1 MKAEATMKAHIWQ
14 LLTIGD
20 TKDARVVGVCTI
32 CGLIRSS
39 AVPGPLEERH
49 VDLRGDC
56 PGQAQEAEAP
66 QAGKFASY

>member
-1 MKAEATMKAHIWQ
+1 MPAHKWQ

-20 TKDARVVGVCTI
+20 TKDARVVAVCGV

-39 AVPGPLEERH
+39 AAPGPMEERH

-56 PGQAQEAEAP
+56 PGKPQAAEAAQP
-66 QAGKFASY
+66 GKFAV

>member
-1 MKAEATMKAHIWQ
+1 MQGHQWQ

-20 TKDARVVGVCTI
+20 TKDARVVSVCLV

-39 AVPGPLEERH
+39 AVPGPMEERH

-56 PGQAQEAEAP
+56 PGEAQAAEAP
-66 QAGKFASY
+66 QAGKFAT

>member
-1 MKAEATMKAHIWQ
+1 MKAHTWQ

-20 TKDARVVGVCTI
+20 TKDARVVAVCDT

-56 PGQAQEAEAP
+56 PGQPQEAEAP
-66 QAGKFASY
+66 QAGKFAPY

>member
-1 MKAEATMKAHIWQ
+1 MKAHDWQ

-20 TKDARVVGVCTI
+20 TKDARVVAVCSV

-39 AVPGPLEERH
+39 AVPSSMTERH

-56 PGQAQEAEAP
+56 PGTPQEAEAP
-66 QAGKFASY
+66 EPGKFAPY